1 MRYLFII
8 LFSSL
13 IMYGQQFTVTK
24 VRGNVKLLR
33 GSSENWEAVKVG
45 QQLLGSDLIMTDTK
59 SGITLKNENGSFL
72 IDSEIA
78 VGLKNIKK
86 MTLDE
91 LILSL
96 TMEEIRNVPKNESDK
111 LSKNTAVYGS
121 EIKGPTTMQNKSNL
135 GYLKL
140 NGAKYLC
147 DQGLKESA
155 VIVSKEVFRNYPSL
169 SSVYNNRIYF
179 AKILDELG
187 LYEEAVKEY
196 GKIENLN
203 LTVTQKNE
211 LSELKE
217 TAGFNLVN
225 N

>member
-1 MRYLFII
+1 MRYLFIV
-8 LFSSL
+8 LFSSVIL
-13 IMYGQQFTVTK
+13 CGQQFTVTK
-24 VRGNVKLLR
+24 VHGDVKLLR
-33 GSSENWEAVKVG
+33 GSSEKWEDVKVG

-59 SGITLKNENGSFL
+59 SGITLKNDNGSFL
-72 IDSEIA
+72 IDSKIA
-78 VGLKNIKK
+78 IGLKNIKK

-96 TMEEIRNVPKNESDK
+96 AMEEIRNVPKNESEK

-121 EIKGPTTMQNKSNL
+121 EVKEPTAKQNKSNL

-140 NGAKYLC
+140 NGAQYLC
-147 DQGLKESA
+147 DQGFKESA

-179 AKILDELG
+179 AKILDDLG
-187 LYEEAVKEY
+187 LFEEAVKEY
-196 GKIENLN
+196 GNIENLN
-203 LTVTQKNE
+203 LTVSQKSE
-211 LSELKE
+211 LIKLKE
-217 TAGFNLVN
+217 TASLNIVN